1 MTCKRKVN
9 HPGLVI
15 KDAIDELNLNQSEF
29 ALRSGLS
36 IKNVSTLISGD
47 SNITFDVA
55 VKLSYFF
62 GNSVE
67 LWINLQTQFDL
78 FMTEFQRAYDYENDW
93 KVLKLIDKSFIE
105 DYLGIQ
111 IDTKHKVNTINEIRK
126 TFNVGYLTA
135 LKQPDI
141 YAFYKTS
148 VNKDID
154 ENTIILRNAWISLA
168 ENKAREM
175 TCKEFSKEKLLSSI
189 PFIRSLT
196 KLDQTVA
203 FPKLKETLA
212 NCGIKLVFLP
222 YLKGSNVSGV
232 TKWIAN
238 ENCILIAINDCGK
251 YADKIWFAIFHELG
265 HAIKNHK
272 RHLTISYEKNKI
284 LDQEEIDAN
293 AFASESLINERHYK
307 DFVERRDFSLKSI
320 SSFAK
325 SEEIA
330 DFIVIGRLQNDKL
343 IPWSQYNDCKIK
355 YSNI

>member
-1 MTCKRKVN
+1 MTYKKRVN
-9 HPGLVI
+9 HPGLII

-55 VKLSYFF
+55 VKLSNFF
-62 GNSVE
+62 GSSVE

-78 FMTEFQRAYDYENDW
+78 FMTEFQRTYDYENDW
-93 KVLKLIDKSFIE
+93 KVLKLIDRYFLE
-105 DYLGIQ
+105 DYLGIR
-111 IDTKHKVNTINEIRK
+111 IDSKHKVKTINEVRK
-126 TFNVGYLTA
+126 VFNVGYLTA

-148 VNKDID
+148 IKKDLD
-154 ENTIILRNAWISLA
+154 EDTVILRNAWISLA
-168 ENKAREM
+168 ENKARDIS
-175 TCKEFSKEKLLSSI
+175 CKEFSKDKLLNSV
-189 PFIRSLT
+189 PLIRSLT
-196 KLDQTVA
+196 KMEQTKA
-203 FPKLKETLA
+203 FPKLKEILA
-212 NCGIKLVFLP
+212 NCGVKIIFLP

-272 RHLTISYEKNKI
+272 RHLTISYEKDKI
-284 LDQEEIDAN
+284 MDQEEIDAN
-293 AFASESLINERHYK
+293 AFASESLINNNHYN
-307 DFVERRDFSLKSI
+307 DFVSKKDFSLKSI
-320 SSFAK
+320 SLFAR

-343 IPWSQYNDCKIK
+343 IPWSQYSNKKIK